1 MAITIPN
8 VFVAGT
14 RIESAPVNANF
25 AAMSNALDK
34 TGDTL
39 TGNLAVGTGITIDG
53 LDISTVPQSG
63 GVFNPNA
70 ITFTNIIIG
79 AATTS
84 GIRLDLESGTLA
96 VREGDD
102 SAYGPML
109 ASVYN
114 VPTGG
119 SLNFNEGSAA
129 LAWDTTDSTATLAL
143 NANVSHRIGAQ
154 ELVRVINRTGTAI
167 AKGKAVYIVGSNGT
181 RVDVAL
187 ADASAEATAATT
199 LGITAESIADG
210 AEGFVCVTGLL
221 RAVTTT
227 GLTEGQIVWLSETA
241 GGLTS
246 TRPTQPA
253 HGVFMGLCVK
263 AAGAGGGILYVS
275 VINGQELDELHDVLI
290 TTPAANQILKRN
302 SGNTLWEN
310 AAGAALTKTD
320 DTNVTLTLG
329 GSASTALVNAASLT
343 LGWTGTLASTRLNSN
358 VVQAITND
366 TNVTGSISAQ
376 TLTLGWTGTLGATR
390 LNSNVVQSVTNDTN
404 VTGSISTQA
413 LTLGWTGQLALSR
426 GGTGASTAQGAINA
440 LAGATT
446 SGQYLRGDGSNIT
459 LSAIQAGDV
468 PTLNQNTTGTAAGLS
483 STLAVASGG
492 TGQTSYTDGQ
502 LLIGNTATTSLSKAT
517 LTAGSGVTITN
528 GNGTITI
535 AATGS
540 GGTVTGVTA
549 TSPVASSG
557 GTAPVISLSS
567 AYGDTLNPYG
577 SKTANYVLAAPD
589 GSPGTPSFRALLAA
603 DIPTLNQNTTGTA
616 AGLSS
621 TLAVSSGGTGQTS
634 YTDGQLLIGN
644 STGNTLSKATLT
656 AGSGIS
662 ITNGNGSITIAS
674 TGGGGSGTV
683 TSVSGTGTVNGLTLS
698 GTVTTTGDLT
708 LSGTVDSM
716 SALAGSA
723 SAPSIAASGDTNTGI
738 YFPAADT
745 IGFTTGGTEWVKINS
760 TGRLLVGG
768 LTTGVGGA
776 LEVLSGAQITRFVDS
791 ASGGSLRYNKA
802 RGTESSPTIVQT
814 SDVMASISGH
824 AYDGAAYLA
833 LSELVFRISDVTSAT
848 NMSSSFQF
856 YTTSAG
862 TARSIR
868 MTLTPEGNLALNS
881 GAKLLLD
888 SSLGTGDTFISQ
900 PSNDV
905 ITLTTGG
912 TERVRINAS
921 GRMLVN
927 MTTDNMGL
935 PLYALRGAGIV
946 NFSDTIAPE
955 IYLRRTRGSEATPT
969 TVATNDELGN
979 IWFQAYG
986 GTNYRSLAL
995 IRTSCTTYTSDT
1007 DMTTALRFYTTN
1019 ASTTVT
1025 ERFRVSGAGDI
1036 AIDSGAK
1043 LLLDSVFATGDTYV
1057 QESSAN
1063 VMALVTG
1070 GTTAL
1075 SLAATAATLGMAGSA
1090 SVPALTTTGDSNT
1103 GVFFPAADEVAI
1115 TTGGVERLRVDS
1127 SGFVGIGVVGTLVQP
1142 IDMAR
1147 EGSVG
1152 IRQSRFSTDAL
1163 GVNTTAR
1170 KARGTQASPLA
1181 VASADLIGGFFG
1193 AGYGGTNYRTLASV
1207 QFYVNNYTSDT
1218 NMSGD
1223 IRFSTT
1229 NAGTSPS
1236 ERMRLTPA
1244 GDVAINATNKILL
1257 DGVAATGDTYLT
1269 ETSANNIAIFTGGS
1283 ERLRLDGSGNVGV
1296 NVTSFGTSA
1305 AGVLAV
1311 KNGTEPTSGPA
1322 DTVQI
1327 YSVDRSAGN
1336 TIPAIYCEGSGVTN
1350 AGITSTAVTH
1360 KIAIKVNGTVYY
1372 LLATTNA
1379 T

>member
-109 ASVYN
+109 AGVYN

-154 ELVRVINRTGTAI
+154 ELVRVINRTGSAI

-187 ADASAEATAATT
+187 ADASGEATAATT

-241 GGLTS
+241 GDLTS

-263 AAGAGGGILYVS
+263 SAGAGGGILYVS
-275 VINGQELDELHDVLI
+275 VINGLELDELHDVLI

-302 SGNTLWEN
+302 SGNTLWVN
-310 AAGAALTKTD
+310 ASGAALTKTD

-329 GSASTALVNAASLT
+329 GSASTALVNAAS
-343 LGWTGTLASTRLNSN
+343 
-358 VVQAITND
+358 
-366 TNVTGSISAQ
+366 
-376 TLTLGWTGTLGATR
+376 
-390 LNSNVVQSVTNDTN
+390 
-404 VTGSISTQA
+404 

-446 SGQYLRGDGSNIT
+446 SGQYLRGNGSNVVM
-459 LSAIQAGDV
+459 SAIQASDV
-468 PTLNQNTTGTAAGLS
+468 
-483 STLAVASGG
+483 
-492 TGQTSYTDGQ
+492 
-502 LLIGNTATTSLSKAT
+502 
-517 LTAGSGVTITN
+517 
-528 GNGTITI
+528 
-535 AATGS
+535 
-540 GGTVTGVTA
+540 
-549 TSPVASSG
+549 
-557 GTAPVISLSS
+557 
-567 AYGDTLNPYG
+567 
-577 SKTANYVLAAPD
+577 
-589 GSPGTPSFRALLAA
+589 
-603 DIPTLNQNTTGTA
+603 PTLNQNTTGTA

-644 STGNTLSKATLT
+644 TATTSLSKATLT
-656 AGSGIS
+656 AGSGVS
-662 ITNGNGSITIAS
+662 ITNGNGTITIAA
-674 TGGGGSGTV
+674 TGGTGTV

-738 YFPAADT
+738 YFPAADEVAM
-745 IGFTTGGTEWVKINS
+745 TTGGTE
-760 TGRLLVGG
+760 RLRVDSSGNV
-768 LTTGVGGA
+768 GVGVTGT
-776 LEVLSGAQITRFVDS
+776 LGQGIEVARDGTVLIRQTRFSTD
-791 ASGGSLRYNKA
+791 ANGGSTILRKA
-802 RGTESSPTIVQT
+802 RGTQASPAAVASLDTIGNVSFLAFGGTTYTTVATMSGVAVTYT
-814 SDVMASISGH
+814 SDSDISGDLRFST
-824 AYDGAAYLA
+824 AN
-833 LSELVFRISDVTSAT
+833 SSSLVERFRITSTGNIAIASGSRIMIDGVGGGGDTYITETSA
-848 NMSSSFQF
+848 NV
-856 YTTSAG
+856 
-862 TARSIR
+862 
-868 MTLTPEGNLALNS
+868 MT
-881 GAKLLLD
+881 
-888 SSLGTGDTFISQ
+888 F
-900 PSNDV
+900 
-905 ITLTTGG
+905 TTGG

-927 MTTDNMGL
+927 MTTENMGL
-935 PLYALRGAGIV
+935 SLNVLRGVGII
-946 NFSDTIAPE
+946 NYSDSISPE
-955 IYLRRTRGSEATPT
+955 LYLRRSLGTEASPTALNSST
-969 TVATNDELGN
+969 TVAN
-979 IWFQAYG
+979 IIFQGYG
-986 GTNYRSLAL
+986 GTNYRSLAT
-995 IRTSCTTYTSDT
+995 ISPFCTTYTSDT
-1007 DMTTALRFYTTN
+1007 DMTVAMRFYTTN
-1019 ASTTVT
+1019 ASSANV
-1025 ERFRVSGAGDI
+1025 ERFRIAGNGDI
-1036 AIDSGAK
+1036 AVGA
-1043 LLLDSVFATGDTYV
+1043 
-1057 QESSAN
+1057 
-1063 VMALVTG
+1063 
-1070 GTTAL
+1070 
-1075 SLAATAATLGMAGSA
+1075 AAK
-1090 SVPALTTTGDSNT
+1090 V
-1103 GVFFPAADEVAI
+1103 
-1115 TTGGVERLRVDS
+1115 
-1127 SGFVGIGVVGTLVQP
+1127 
-1142 IDMAR
+1142 
-1147 EGSVG
+1147 
-1152 IRQSRFSTDAL
+1152 
-1163 GVNTTAR
+1163 
-1170 KARGTQASPLA
+1170 
-1181 VASADLIGGFFG
+1181 
-1193 AGYGGTNYRTLASV
+1193 
-1207 QFYVNNYTSDT
+1207 
-1218 NMSGD
+1218 
-1223 IRFSTT
+1223 
-1229 NAGTSPS
+1229 
-1236 ERMRLTPA
+1236 
-1244 GDVAINATNKILL
+1244 LL
-1257 DGVAATGDTYLT
+1257 DGVGATGDTYLT

-1350 AGITSTAVTH
+1350 AGITSTTVTN

>member
-63 GVFNPNA
+63 GVFNPSA

-154 ELVRVINRTGTAI
+154 ELVRVINRTGSAI

-187 ADASAEATAATT
+187 ADASTEATAATT

-241 GGLTS
+241 GDLTS

-263 AAGAGGGILYVS
+263 SAGAGGGILYVS
-275 VINGQELDELHDVLI
+275 VINGLELEELHDVLI

-302 SGNTLWEN
+302 SGNTLWVN
-310 AAGAALTKTD
+310 ASGAALTKTD

-343 LGWTGTLASTRLNSN
+343 LGWTG
-358 VVQAITND
+358 
-366 TNVTGSISAQ
+366 
-376 TLTLGWTGTLGATR
+376 
-390 LNSNVVQSVTNDTN
+390 
-404 VTGSISTQA
+404 
-413 LTLGWTGQLALSR
+413 QLALSR
-426 GGTGASTAQGAINA
+426 GGTGASTAQAAINA

-446 SGQYLRGDGSNIT
+446 SGQYLRGDGSNVT

-468 PTLNQNTTGTAAGLS
+468 PILNQNTTGTAAGLS
-483 STLAVASGG
+483 STLAVSSGG

-535 AATGS
+535 AASGS

-589 GSPGTPSFRALLAA
+589 GSSGTPSFRALLAS

-634 YTDGQLLIGN
+634 YTDGELLIGN
-644 STGNTLSKATLT
+644 STGNTLTKATLT
-656 AGSGIS
+656 AGSGIT
-662 ITNGNGSITIAS
+662 ITNAGGSITIAS
-674 TGGGGSGTV
+674 AGGAGSGTV
-683 TSVSGTGTVNGLTLS
+683 TSVSGTGTANGLTLS
-698 GTVTTTGDLT
+698 GTVTTTGSLT

-738 YFPAADT
+738 YFPAADE
-745 IGFTTGGTEWVKINS
+745 IAI
-760 TGRLLVGG
+760 
-768 LTTGVGGA
+768 
-776 LEVLSGAQITRFVDS
+776 
-791 ASGGSLRYNKA
+791 
-802 RGTESSPTIVQT
+802 
-814 SDVMASISGH
+814 
-824 AYDGAAYLA
+824 
-833 LSELVFRISDVTSAT
+833 
-848 NMSSSFQF
+848 
-856 YTTSAG
+856 
-862 TARSIR
+862 
-868 MTLTPEGNLALNS
+868 
-881 GAKLLLD
+881 
-888 SSLGTGDTFISQ
+888 
-900 PSNDV
+900 
-905 ITLTTGG
+905 TTGG
-912 TERVRINAS
+912 TERLRVGSGGNVGIGTSSSGYPLQVVGGNVGLTAYSDTTPMWLRIERYRGTSSAPTAVAS
-921 GRMLVN
+921 GDH
-927 MTTDNMGL
+927 TGF
-935 PLYALRGAGIV
+935 IV
-946 NFSDTIAPE
+946 F
-955 IYLRRTRGSEATPT
+955 R
-969 TVATNDELGN
+969 
-979 IWFQAYG
+979 AYG
-986 GTNYRSLAL
+986 GTNMRNVAGILPSV
-995 IRTSCTTYTSDT
+995 TSFVSDT
-1007 DMTTALRFYTTN
+1007 EMTTHMAFWVTN
-1019 ASTTVT
+1019 ASSSYA
-1025 ERFRVSGAGDI
+1025 ERMRLTGSGNLAIGATARVVLDGTAG
-1036 AIDSGAK
+1036 
-1043 LLLDSVFATGDTYV
+1043 TGDTYIT
-1057 QESSAN
+1057 ESSAN
-1063 VMALVTG
+1063 VMGLVTG

-1090 SVPALTTTGDSNT
+1090 TVPALTTTGDSNT
-1103 GVFFPAADEVAI
+1103 GIYFPTADTVAV
-1115 TTGGVERLRVDS
+1115 TTGGTERLRVDS
-1127 SGFVGIGVVGTLVQP
+1127 SGNVGIGTTSPGAALD
-1142 IDMAR
+1142 IAR
-1147 EGSVG
+1147 DTTA
-1152 IRQSRFSTDAL
+1152 IARTSRFSTDATGAFL
-1163 GVNTTAR
+1163 TLR
-1170 KARGTQASPLA
+1170 KARGTQASPTVIA
-1181 VASADLIGGFFG
+1181 VNDDIGNLSFT
-1193 AGYGGTNYRTLASV
+1193 GYGGTTHRELVRLTATATRV
-1207 QFYVNNYTSDT
+1207 VSDT
-1218 NMSGD
+1218 DMGAELTIATCLSGTGAFPRMKFMD
-1223 IRFSTT
+1223 SGSVALQSSRWIWMDMNPSTGVVGAQ
-1229 NAGTSPS
+1229 AGLYELSGSISVWTGGASS
-1236 ERMRLTPA
+1236 FIVAGSGIGIPA
-1244 GDVAINATNKILL
+1244 TRRIYL
-1257 DGVAATGDTYLT
+1257 DGTALTGDTYIT
-1269 ETSANNIAIFTGGS
+1269 EAAANSMSLVVGGTTSLSLSSAGVRVGVVGSAGTPPFSVVGDPNTGIYFPAADIVAVATNGT
-1283 ERLRLDGSGNVGV
+1283 ERLRVDSSGNVGI
-1296 NVTSFGTSA
+1296 NVSTFGTSA
-1305 AGVLAV
+1305 AGVLAL
-1311 KNGTEPTSGPA
+1311 KNGTKPTTGPA
-1322 DTVQI
+1322 DTIQI

-1336 TIPAIYCEGSGVTN
+1336 TIPAVYTEGTGVSD
-1350 AGITSTAVTH
+1350 AGITNTTVTH
-1360 KIAIKVNGTVYY
+1360 KIAIEVNGTVYY